1 MATIKGHDLLI
12 KKVSV
17 ASAEVIKM
25 TFGGV
30 TSTGGDIVLSN
41 LVGGEADQTIDTTGL
56 TPSAMASAVQVAMD
70 ALTNY
75 SAILT
80 GANVTITSLVN
91 GEQEI
96 NVSNA
101 SNELT
106 NVNYTIVA
114 GSAAGTS
121 DIAFATSTTLNL
133 NANLLDASVKQSAGW
148 VKQCASQR
156 SWDIAAEHLVSLDQT
171 GSDAN
176 LSYLFEM
183 MEVGEAIA
191 FEFEDTTS
199 GQKFAGNGI
208 VSSLSV
214 NAPNEE
220 LSTLSISI
228 NGTGNLTFA

>member
-1 MATIKGHDLLI
+1 MATIKGHDLLL
-12 KKVSV
+12 KKVTV

-41 LVGGEADQTIDTTGL
+41 LVGGESDQTIATVGL
-56 TPSAMASAVQVAMD
+56 TPTQTAEAVKVAMD

-75 SAILT
+75 SAT
-80 GANVTITSLVN
+80 RSGANVTITSLVN

-101 SNELT
+101 SSELT

-114 GSAAGTS
+114 GNTGGTT
-121 DIAFATSTTLNL
+121 DIAFAISTTLNL

-148 VKQCASQR
+148 ISQKAAQR
-156 SWDIAAEHLVSLDQT
+156 SWDISAEHLVSLDQT

-176 LSYLFEM
+176 LSYVFEM
-183 MEVGEAIA
+183 LEVGEPIA
-191 FEFEDTTS
+191 FEFEDQIS
-199 GQKFAGNGI
+199 NEKFAGNGI

-220 LSTLSISI
+220 LSTMSITIS
-228 NGTGNLTFA
+228 GAGALTFA

>member
-1 MATIKGHDLLI
+1 MATIKGHDLLL
-12 KKVSV
+12 KKVTV

-41 LVGGEADQTIDTTGL
+41 LVGGESDQTIDTTGL
-56 TPSAMASAVQVAMD
+56 TPSGLASAVQVAMD
-70 ALTNY
+70 ALTSY
-75 SAILT
+75 SAILN

-114 GSAAGTS
+114 GNAAGTS
-121 DIAFATSTTLNL
+121 DIAFAISTTLNV
-133 NANLLDASVKQSAGW
+133 NANLLDASVKQTAGW
-148 VKQCASQR
+148 ISQCSAQR
-156 SWDIAAEHLVSLDQT
+156 SWDISAEHLVSLDQT

-176 LSYLFEM
+176 ISYLFEM
-183 MEVGEAIA
+183 MEVGEPVA
-191 FEFEDTTS
+191 FEFEDVVS
-199 GQKFAGNGI
+199 NQKWSGNGI

-220 LSTLSISI
+220 LSTLSITIS
-228 NGTGNLTFA
+228 GTDGLAFA

>member
-1 MATIKGHDLLI
+1 MATIKGHDLLL
-12 KKVSV
+12 KKVTV

-25 TFGGV
+25 TFSGV

-41 LVGGEADQTIDTTGL
+41 LVGGESDQTIDTTGL
-56 TPSAMASAVQVAMD
+56 TPSQAASAVQVAMD

-75 SAILT
+75 SAILN

-114 GSAAGTS
+114 GNDAGTS
-121 DIAFATSTTLNL
+121 DIAFAISTTLNV
-133 NANLLDASVKQSAGW
+133 NANLLDGSVKQTAGW
-148 VKQCASQR
+148 LSQCAAQR
-156 SWDIAAEHLVSLDQT
+156 NWDISAEHLVSLDQT
-171 GSDAN
+171 GTDAN
-176 LSYLFEM
+176 ISYLFEM
-183 MEVGEAIA
+183 MEVGEPVA
-191 FEFEDTTS
+191 FEFEEQVS

-220 LSTLSISI
+220 LSTLSITIS
-228 NGTGNLTFA
+228 GTDGLSFS